1 MDAIDIIDT
10 AFSLEG
16 ISTTNEVVKELG
28 ENTDTTTNIFVIIG
42 ILIFIG
48 IIFLY
53 SYFSNKMKK
62 VTFQE
67 NNNEVFEYHK
77 SV

>member
-1 MDAIDIIDT
+1 MDTIDIIDT

-16 ISTTNEVVKELG
+16 IKATNDVVQELG

-67 NNNEVFEYHK
+67 NNEVFEYQK